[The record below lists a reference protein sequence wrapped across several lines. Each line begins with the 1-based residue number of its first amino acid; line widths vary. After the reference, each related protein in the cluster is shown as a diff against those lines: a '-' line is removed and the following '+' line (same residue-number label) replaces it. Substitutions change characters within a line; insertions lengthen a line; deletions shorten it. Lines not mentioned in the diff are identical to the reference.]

1 MYPHRHILDRGFN
14 DRLLTT
20 IFSILIKWNIDKR
33 NHKADFTTT
42 NKSIHTL
49 LSQAIER
56 GYTRLSK
63 LLLMQGFDVSPIHN
77 KDFNEMPALT
87 VSASTGNLEI
97 IEEFVKLNLEKI
109 FYYENN
115 NCNPI
120 CAAINT

>member
-14 DRLLTT
+14 DRLLTK

-33 NHKADFTTT
+33 NHQADFTTA

-63 LLLMQGFDVSPIHN
+63 LLLVQGFGVSPIHN

-87 VSASTGNLEI
+87 VAASTGNLEI
-97 IEEFVKLNLEKI
+97 FE
-109 FYYENN
+109 
-115 NCNPI
+115 
-120 CAAINT
+120 